1 MRGDQ
6 TLFPLCRPVL
16 AYVAGV
22 GDHQLVGAQM
32 MGELALY
39 EHALPERIAA
49 ERPVQALCS
58 IPVLHIAACG
68 HIAVLAAAYR
78 LVAWGMS
85 VTRAETI
92 HLPWDRMCLE
102 HQDTSTVSPRT
113 WVLDARIECAVL
125 RGEMRAVA
133 GLGKSMFQHPEV
145 STVA

>member
-1 MRGDQ
+1 MRGDH
-6 TLFPLCRPVL
+6 TLFPLCQPVL
-16 AYVAGV
+16 AYVAEE

-32 MGELALY
+32 MGELVLY

-58 IPVLHIAACG
+58 IPVLHIAAYD
-68 HIAVLAAAYR
+68 HIAVLAVAYR
-78 LVAWGMS
+78 LVAWGVR
-85 VTRAETI
+85 VTRVGTI
-92 HLPWDRMCLE
+92 HLLWDRMCLE
-102 HQDTSTVSPRT
+102 HQGISTASPRT

-125 RGEMRAVA
+125 RGEMCAVA